1 MEDIR
6 EFEIEN
12 LKKQN
17 KNLKEMWNLINEEL
31 EVYNIVI
38 GMSMSD
44 EEFYERKKEAWKIYT
59 QQKEEENELMD
70 YLENLSL
77 SELFGFLEYRNSYK
91 DMMESYA
98 DLVAEAEFK
107 HELAREEEQL
117 KYLEEKEKING

>member
-12 LKKQN
+12 LRKQN

-44 EEFYERKKEAWKIYT
+44 EKFYERKKEAWKIYI
-59 QQKEEENELMD
+59 QQKEEDDE
-70 YLENLSL
+70 
-77 SELFGFLEYRNSYK
+77 
-91 DMMESYA
+91 
-98 DLVAEAEFK
+98 
-107 HELAREEEQL
+107 
-117 KYLEEKEKING
+117 

>member
-12 LKKQN
+12 LKKQV

-44 EEFYERKKEAWKIYT
+44 EEFYERKKEAWKIYI
-59 QQKEEENELMD
+59 QQKEEENE
-70 YLENLSL
+70 
-77 SELFGFLEYRNSYK
+77 
-91 DMMESYA
+91 
-98 DLVAEAEFK
+98 
-107 HELAREEEQL
+107 
-117 KYLEEKEKING
+117 

>member
-44 EEFYERKKEAWKIYT
+44 EEFYERKKEAWEIYA
-59 QQKEEENELMD
+59 QQKEEEDE
-70 YLENLSL
+70 
-77 SELFGFLEYRNSYK
+77 
-91 DMMESYA
+91 
-98 DLVAEAEFK
+98 
-107 HELAREEEQL
+107 
-117 KYLEEKEKING
+117 

>member
-1 MEDIR
+1 MEDIK

-44 EEFYERKKEAWKIYT
+44 EEFYERKKEAWKIYV
-59 QQKEEENELMD
+59 QQKEEDDE
-70 YLENLSL
+70 
-77 SELFGFLEYRNSYK
+77 
-91 DMMESYA
+91 
-98 DLVAEAEFK
+98 
-107 HELAREEEQL
+107 
-117 KYLEEKEKING
+117 

>member
-12 LKKQN
+12 LRKQN

-44 EEFYERKKEAWKIYT
+44 DEFFERKKEAWKIYT
-59 QQKEEENELMD
+59 QQKEEEDE
-70 YLENLSL
+70 
-77 SELFGFLEYRNSYK
+77 
-91 DMMESYA
+91 
-98 DLVAEAEFK
+98 
-107 HELAREEEQL
+107 
-117 KYLEEKEKING
+117 

>member
-44 EEFYERKKEAWKIYT
+44 EEFFERKKEAWKIY
-59 QQKEEENELMD
+59 
-70 YLENLSL
+70 
-77 SELFGFLEYRNSYK
+77 SE
-91 DMMESYA
+91 
-98 DLVAEAEFK
+98 
-107 HELAREEEQL
+107 REEE
-117 KYLEEKEKING
+117 E

>member
-44 EEFYERKKEAWKIYT
+44 QEFYERKKEAWKIYT
-59 QQKEEENELMD
+59 QQKEEEDE
-70 YLENLSL
+70 
-77 SELFGFLEYRNSYK
+77 
-91 DMMESYA
+91 
-98 DLVAEAEFK
+98 
-107 HELAREEEQL
+107 
-117 KYLEEKEKING
+117 

>member
-44 EEFYERKKEAWKIYT
+44 EEFYERKKEAWKIYI
-59 QQKEEENELMD
+59 QQKEEE
-70 YLENLSL
+70 
-77 SELFGFLEYRNSYK
+77 
-91 DMMESYA
+91 
-98 DLVAEAEFK
+98 
-107 HELAREEEQL
+107 EE
-117 KYLEEKEKING
+117 